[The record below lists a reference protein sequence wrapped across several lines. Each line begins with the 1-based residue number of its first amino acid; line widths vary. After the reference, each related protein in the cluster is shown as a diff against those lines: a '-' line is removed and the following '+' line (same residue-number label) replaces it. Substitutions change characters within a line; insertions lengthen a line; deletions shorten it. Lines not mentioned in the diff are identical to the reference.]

1 MNGAGLIAICAFVA
15 PSEEVRQKAAHSI
28 GKDQLL
34 IVHLDAPVE
43 ICRERDDQ
51 GIYAKA
57 DAGEIANF
65 PGVSSE
71 YETPVDP
78 NLKLNTAVLSVEEC
92 VDRIIAL
99 LEERDILA

>member
-1 MNGAGLIAICAFVA
+1 MV
-15 PSEEVRQKAAHSI
+15 
-28 GKDQLL
+28 
-34 IVHLDAPVE
+34 VHLDAPIE
-43 ICRERDDQ
+43 ICRERDDE

-57 DAGEIANF
+57 DTGEISNF

-71 YETPVDP
+71 YEVPVGP
-78 NLKLNTAVLSVEEC
+78 ALKLNTAVLSVEEC